1 MTKLKKIPRK
11 KLAYTKRRQQSRR
24 ARKSR
29 KSRKSRKLTRNRKY
43 NMRGGL
49 RLKLVELL
57 AALFAVAKVE
67 NPGQY
72 KGQTIGTQDH
82 LEYAIENKN
91 HLLDEIKD
99 ENSPIYTIGRLD
111 YNNTK
116 DLDLSSILGDIQDKP
131 LDKLLQDEIDIGI
144 YTSKPAIS
152 PRRGRGALDLLSV
165 NSKDL

>member
-1 MTKLKKIPRK
+1 
-11 KLAYTKRRQQSRR
+11 
-24 ARKSR
+24 
-29 KSRKSRKLTRNRKY
+29 
-43 NMRGGL
+43 MRGGL

-91 HLLDEIKD
+91 HLLDEIKN

-116 DLDLSSILGDIQDKP
+116 DLDLSSILGDIQYKP
-131 LDKLLQDEIDIGI
+131 LDKLLQDEIDIDTYTSKPDT

-152 PRRGRGALDLLSV
+152 PRRGRGALDFLAV

>member
-1 MTKLKKIPRK
+1 
-11 KLAYTKRRQQSRR
+11 
-24 ARKSR
+24 
-29 KSRKSRKLTRNRKY
+29 
-43 NMRGGL
+43 MRGGL
-49 RLKLVELL
+49 KLKLVELL

-67 NPGQY
+67 NPDMY
-72 KGQTIGTQDH
+72 KGKTIGTQDH
-82 LEYAIENKN
+82 LDYAIENKN

-99 ENSPIYTIGRLD
+99 ENSPIYTIAHLD

-131 LDKLLQDEIDIGI
+131 LDKLLQDEIDIST

-152 PRRGRGALDLLSV
+152 PRRGRGALDFLSV